1 MFRRALTR
9 LASSLP
15 SASLAA
21 GAFASLR
28 SAAWCTEAEDK
39 QEFRLLINAAQ
50 LDHRAF
56 DDFERIGK
64 ATVIELLSSQNSK
77 LCQEPPDVTA
87 VRDLAAE
94 LLSNSAIAGTP
105 AAWPGGV
112 SLRSAIIL

>member
-28 SAAWCTEAEDK
+28 SAAWCTEAEDQ
-39 QEFRLLINAAQ
+39 QECRQLINAAQ
-50 LDHRAF
+50 LDHSAF

-64 ATVIELLSSQNSK
+64 ATVI
-77 LCQEPPDVTA
+77 
-87 VRDLAAE
+87 
-94 LLSNSAIAGTP
+94 GF
-105 AAWPGGV
+105 
-112 SLRSAIIL
+112 